1 MPFFSISTPPL
12 LNLLFPSV
20 DAHLHSDETLQV
32 SLSIPRL
39 LLHSTLITDLTCED
53 PRKVPSL
60 SHKLAMEVEERQCM

>member
-32 SLSIPRL
+32 SLRLPRL
-39 LLHSTLITDLTCED
+39 ILHMRCSTRYNRLDNFDMDLQ
-53 PRKVPSL
+53 PVKF
-60 SHKLAMEVEERQCM
+60 